1 MSYSLSADMIT
12 YQVVEF
18 SIKYSSGY
26 SMRERLTAN
35 SRIIIKIL
43 EGYPDIA
50 HTAYDICLETN

>member
-1 MSYSLSADMIT
+1 MIT

-18 SIKYSSGY
+18 YIRYSGGYSIK
-26 SMRERLTAN
+26 ERLTAN

>member
-1 MSYSLSADMIT
+1 MIT

-18 SIKYSSGY
+18 YIRYSGGYSIK
-26 SMRERLTAN
+26 ERLTAN
-35 SRIIIKIL
+35 SHNIIKIL